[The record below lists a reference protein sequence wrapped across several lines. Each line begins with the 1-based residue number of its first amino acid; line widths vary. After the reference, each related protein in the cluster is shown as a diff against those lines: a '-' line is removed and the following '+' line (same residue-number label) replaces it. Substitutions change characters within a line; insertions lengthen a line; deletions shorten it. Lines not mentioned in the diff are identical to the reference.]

1 MDSNWLIG
9 YKETDDQKIYGIE
22 CLFATHVCKIYIME
36 HVMDHLWPMTEK
48 QIEIALT
55 ATHS

>member
-9 YKETDDQKIYGIE
+9 YKETDDQKIYGKE

-36 HVMDHLWPMTEK
+36 HVMDRLWPMTEK
-48 QIEIALT
+48 QIEK
-55 ATHS
+55 